1 VCRPEIYIDGARV
14 VNDPTF
20 PINSLVLVDEVKAL
34 EVYARPSSVP
44 TELRSLSGCGVIG
57 VWTVGSR

>member
-1 VCRPEIYIDGARV
+1 
-14 VNDPTF
+14 
-20 PINSLVLVDEVKAL
+20 VLVDEVKAL

-57 VWTVGSR
+57 VWTGARRK